1 MDVRPIRPDDVNEAA
16 RVLAAGYGTDDE
28 GRAREL
34 LRREVERDA
43 HGTLVAAAGGA
54 LAGVG
59 CVRVRGEIATVGPLA
74 VAAPGR
80 GTGGALLDALLERAE
95 AEGAAA
101 VRASVD
107 GGNVSGFA
115 LLASRGFTAVD
126 TAVELVRAAGP
137 PPAVDG
143 WRGLELGAPVAAD
156 FEEVLRMD
164 ERLTGHARSGDLA
177 TSLTLVARR
186 RGALVGWLA
195 AAGRALGPA
204 VAVDSSDLFI
214 LIARAV
220 TDLGPAAEVRARL
233 STAMPAAA
241 MAAVA
246 LGFRVAGVGVVM
258 SRGAPPPTRPPQLYS
273 LEPEVV

>member
-1 MDVRPIRPDDVNEAA
+1 
-16 RVLAAGYGTDDE
+16 
-28 GRAREL
+28 
-34 LRREVERDA
+34 
-43 HGTLVAAAGGA
+43 
-54 LAGVG
+54 
-59 CVRVRGEIATVGPLA
+59 
-74 VAAPGR
+74 
-80 GTGGALLDALLERAE
+80 
-95 AEGAAA
+95 
-101 VRASVD
+101 
-107 GGNVSGFA
+107 
-115 LLASRGFTAVD
+115 
-126 TAVELVRAAGP
+126 
-137 PPAVDG
+137 
-143 WRGLELGAPVAAD
+143 
-156 FEEVLRMD
+156 MD